1 MRLHNKTTKKTKS
14 DLVPPPS
21 AFINIARTDHTW
33 CPWTVPLPLLWSV
46 PVVRPAVLRG
56 PKSGNK
62 LAQGWLKV
70 LIPRKNDVNKI
81 DLGTNIHKFG
91 LPINTFIKFVMDSKV
106 MKKNTYW
113 QSHSAIRLQCNE
125 MRFDYHMFPFS
136 NLVTWCV
143 FSQDQITCISRD
155 MFPNVSPCSCKLIIK
170 EGFCW
175 SQNGI
180 PYPRVFLC
188 GLWVFLAPESYGIIL
203 SLRRMPTGIF
213 RGKITQP
220 GSTKVF
226 HLRGSIFSKP
236 IFPQEDH
243 ADTFIISIVGE
254 NKCILEPQNN

>member
-1 MRLHNKTTKKTKS
+1 MIAVSRQAFWFTFPSICSISKEQAFWSTKTKWWLQQQNDKKYSNEKS

-136 NLVTWCV
+136 NLVT
-143 FSQDQITCISRD
+143 
-155 MFPNVSPCSCKLIIK
+155 
-170 EGFCW
+170 
-175 SQNGI
+175 
-180 PYPRVFLC
+180 
-188 GLWVFLAPESYGIIL
+188 
-203 SLRRMPTGIF
+203 
-213 RGKITQP
+213 
-220 GSTKVF
+220 
-226 HLRGSIFSKP
+226 
-236 IFPQEDH
+236 
-243 ADTFIISIVGE
+243 
-254 NKCILEPQNN
+254 

>member
-1 MRLHNKTTKKTKS
+1 MHHLLQVDLYSGDLNGSLTTEVQVDFNEIKVKSIHFREGMSPKSNAPPKKNVFDKWSRSRVRLFDSPFLAFAAFQKNKHFKVPKKTKRWDYTTKPTNKNAKS
-14 DLVPPPS
+14 DLVPQPS
-21 AFINIARTDHTW
+21 AFINIARTDRTW

-136 NLVTWCV
+136 NLVT
-143 FSQDQITCISRD
+143 
-155 MFPNVSPCSCKLIIK
+155 
-170 EGFCW
+170 
-175 SQNGI
+175 
-180 PYPRVFLC
+180 
-188 GLWVFLAPESYGIIL
+188 
-203 SLRRMPTGIF
+203 
-213 RGKITQP
+213 
-220 GSTKVF
+220 
-226 HLRGSIFSKP
+226 
-236 IFPQEDH
+236 
-243 ADTFIISIVGE
+243 
-254 NKCILEPQNN
+254 